1 MVQKQGVPA
10 RKEEIMKVK
19 DVVKICQT
27 NFFIMRGEKVI
38 YRPFY
43 CAGYDDLLDEKVE
56 WLDASEEGILIIG
69 I

>member
-1 MVQKQGVPA
+1 M
-10 RKEEIMKVK
+10 RVK
-19 DVVKICQT
+19 DVVKICET

-43 CAGYDDLLDEKVE
+43 CAGYDEFLEEDVK
-56 WLDASEEGILIIG
+56 WLDASEEGILLIG

>member
-1 MVQKQGVPA
+1 
-10 RKEEIMKVK
+10 MKVK
-19 DVVKICQT
+19 EVVRICHT

-38 YRPFY
+38 YRPYYAEYNDF
-43 CAGYDDLLDEKVE
+43 LDEEVE